1 MNNETQEKMISSS
14 IQRIEKAA
22 DKMKDADALRA
33 VRTLSHLEAQLV
45 EIKTGKKARAW

>member
-1 MNNETQEKMISSS
+1 MNNETQEKMISAS

-33 VRTLSHLEAQLV
+33 VRTLSRLEACQI
-45 EIKTGKKARAW
+45 EIKTGVSAGAW